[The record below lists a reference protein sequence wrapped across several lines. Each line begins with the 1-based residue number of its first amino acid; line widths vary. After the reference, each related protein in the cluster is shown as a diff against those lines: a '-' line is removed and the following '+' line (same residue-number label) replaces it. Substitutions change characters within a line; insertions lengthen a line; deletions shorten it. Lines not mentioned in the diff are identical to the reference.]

1 MPEDCAI
8 TTARAQPLFQARG
21 LRFAA
26 GAETLIDIADLT
38 LSARGPTM
46 ILGPNGAGKSLLL
59 RLLHGLI
66 RPTAGQIDTAASR
79 QAMVFQRPILLRRT
93 VAANI
98 RYALRAAGQPRDR
111 GAALLTQAG
120 LGAKARQP
128 ARSLSGGEQQRLAIV
143 RALATA
149 PEVLFLDEPTSSLD
163 PAATQTI
170 EALISTADGAGTKV
184 IMVTHDPAQARRL
197 GAEVVFLHHGRVQEH
212 TPADQFFSAP
222 QSPAARAYLAGG
234 LIL

>member
-8 TTARAQPLFQARG
+8 TTAPVPPLLHARN

-26 GAETLIDIADLT
+26 GGETLIDINDLT
-38 LSARGPTM
+38 LGASGPTM

-66 RPTAGQIDTAASR
+66 QPTAGQIDTATSR
-79 QAMVFQRPILLRRT
+79 QAMVFQRPVLLRRT

-98 RYALRAAGQPRDR
+98 HYALRAARQPRDR
-111 GAALLTQAG
+111 AAALLTQAG
-120 LGAKARQP
+120 LNAKARQP

-149 PEVLFLDEPTSSLD
+149 PDVLFLDEPTSSLD
-163 PAATQTI
+163 PAATLAI
-170 EALISTADGAGTKV
+170 EALISAADAAGTKV
-184 IMVTHDPAQARRL
+184 VMVTHDPAQARRL

-212 TPADQFFSAP
+212 TSADRFFDTP